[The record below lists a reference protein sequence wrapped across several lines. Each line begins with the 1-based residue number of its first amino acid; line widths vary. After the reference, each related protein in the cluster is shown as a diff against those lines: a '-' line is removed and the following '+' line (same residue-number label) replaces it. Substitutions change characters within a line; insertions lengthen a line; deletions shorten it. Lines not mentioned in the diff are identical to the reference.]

1 MLSVMTEQTLES
13 ENLVSRKTLNATEPG
28 GILPS
33 DDKAMIGNEV
43 RFWRKERGLTG
54 AALARRA
61 EITAGMLTKIEL
73 GKVAPS
79 ISTLLSIADAL
90 NVPIS
95 MFFHRIEKSRYVS
108 FVPAEQRMKV
118 DKRGARAGHL
128 YEMLGHNTGK
138 SIAIEPFFVR
148 YDSEAEPYS
157 TFQEE
162 GYKFIYMMS
171 GHIIYR
177 HGERHFPLKPGD
189 TLIFDA
195 MAPHGPL
202 ELVEL
207 PSTLLSVAISSSY
220 DPGMR

>member
-1 MLSVMTEQTLES
+1 MNETANDIDPGALAEREVLSSM
-13 ENLVSRKTLNATEPG
+13 EPSG
-28 GILPS
+28 LRA
-33 DDKAMIGNEV
+33 DHDKSLIGNEV

-54 AALARRA
+54 AKLAKLS
-61 EITAGMLTKIEL
+61 EITPGMLTKIEQ

-79 ISTLLSIADAL
+79 IQTLLSISNAL

-108 FVPAEQRMKV
+108 FVPADKRMKV
-118 DKRGARAGHL
+118 DKRGTRAGHIF
-128 YEMLGHNTGK
+128 EMLGHNTGQ
-138 SIAIEPFFVR
+138 SIAIEPFFVT
-148 YDSEAEPYS
+148 YDADSEPHS

-171 GHIIYR
+171 GHVIYR
-177 HGERHFPLKPGD
+177 HGDRYFPLHSGD

-195 MAPHGPL
+195 MAPHGPA

-207 PSTLLSVAISSSY
+207 PSTLLSVAVSSRY

>member
-1 MLSVMTEQTLES
+1 MADELSGTDDLADRAVVNT
-13 ENLVSRKTLNATEPG
+13 TEPG
-28 GILPS
+28 SIRPG

-128 YEMLGHNTGK
+128 YEMLGHNTGQ
-138 SIAIEPFFVR
+138 SIAIEPFFVT
-148 YDSEAEPYS
+148 YDTEAEAYS

-171 GHIIYR
+171 GNIIYR
-177 HGERHFPLKPGD
+177 HGERQFPLKPGD

-195 MAPHGPL
+195 MAPHGPA
-202 ELVEL
+202 ELIEL
-207 PSTLLSVAISSSY
+207 PSTLLSVAISSRY

>member
-1 MLSVMTEQTLES
+1 MTDEPSGTDSLADRAVV
-13 ENLVSRKTLNATEPG
+13 NTTEPG
-28 GILPS
+28 SIRPG

-128 YEMLGHNTGK
+128 YEMLGHNTGQ
-138 SIAIEPFFVR
+138 SIAIEPFFVT
-148 YDSEAEPYS
+148 YDTEAEAYS

-195 MAPHGPL
+195 MAPHGPT
-202 ELVEL
+202 ELIEL
-207 PSTLLSVAISSSY
+207 PSTLLSVAISSRY